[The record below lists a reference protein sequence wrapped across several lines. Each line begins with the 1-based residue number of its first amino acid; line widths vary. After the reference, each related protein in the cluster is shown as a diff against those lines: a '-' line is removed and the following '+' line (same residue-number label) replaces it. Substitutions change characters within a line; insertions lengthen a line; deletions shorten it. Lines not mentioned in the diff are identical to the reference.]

1 MGDIIQR
8 FRVRSRPRGA
18 AVSVRLYFDTGS
30 PYTFV
35 KHSVAARLGNVARL
49 KTPEP
54 FGGLGNGR
62 FEAAGV
68 IPLRICFLGVWCPHL
83 AYVVPD
89 RVLEP
94 DYDVLVGHDLMQ
106 RLNIRPLPREHRVL
120 LDRASLRL
128 SLRVRRLRPR

>member
-1 MGDIIQR
+1 MGDIIQL

-18 AVSVRLYFDTGS
+18 GVPLRLYFDTGS

-35 KHSVAARLGNVARL
+35 KQRVAGRLGNVARL
-49 KTPEP
+49 EAPAP

-62 FEAAGV
+62 FQAKGV
-68 IPLRICFLGVWCPHL
+68 ASLYICFLGVWCPHL

-89 RVLEP
+89 AVLEP
-94 DYDVLVGHDLMQ
+94 DYDILVGHDLMQ

-128 SLRVRRLRPR
+128 SLRVR